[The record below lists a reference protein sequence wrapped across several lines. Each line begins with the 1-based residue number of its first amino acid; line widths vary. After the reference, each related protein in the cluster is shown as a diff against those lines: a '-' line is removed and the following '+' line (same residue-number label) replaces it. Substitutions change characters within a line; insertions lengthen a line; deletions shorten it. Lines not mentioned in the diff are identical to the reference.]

1 MISAREGKTERRGSS
16 GNFRQICFFG
26 ELDAACLR
34 PAPGSL
40 FFSFFSMVSMSSV
53 ADSSPLNPSVSAL
66 FLLISAEID
75 GDLTPAEATELRL
88 LESRFPEESRVF
100 RSKCVRL
107 RSNLQKLP
115 VVSARVQVSRPSG
128 FSFRR
133 TASVAATLVACG
145 LLMVLLLRPLQRGRP
160 VDGVVTAAP
169 ASPEIVPSASADG
182 FVAAFPGDV
191 ALPMAAAGAP
201 APAPGAPGGFAA
213 ARPAAAEEKSD
224 VAANSVL
231 RSTDKPI
238 QTLLTEQDWNVVV
251 VRVRSG
257 SPEDVLKELRSLLSR
272 HGLELARSQPTTM
285 PEWLGVFL
293 PASIPARQKLLDEV
307 QQSLT
312 VDPPEWD
319 PAEIMRSSRESILA
333 AVRQSLSSPTRSEL
347 IRGEL
352 FVAVSPQSVKAPAA
366 MAGTRD
372 EDQPSISRTASL
384 PESTQPK
391 DPGTML
397 LVFQFA
403 EDGGPVGPR
412 KVF

>member
-1 MISAREGKTERRGSS
+1 
-16 GNFRQICFFG
+16 
-26 ELDAACLR
+26 
-34 PAPGSL
+34 
-40 FFSFFSMVSMSSV
+40 
-53 ADSSPLNPSVSAL
+53 
-66 FLLISAEID
+66 
-75 GDLTPAEATELRL
+75 
-88 LESRFPEESRVF
+88 
-100 RSKCVRL
+100 
-107 RSNLQKLP
+107 
-115 VVSARVQVSRPSG
+115 
-128 FSFRR
+128 
-133 TASVAATLVACG
+133 
-145 LLMVLLLRPLQRGRP
+145 
-160 VDGVVTAAP
+160 
-169 ASPEIVPSASADG
+169 
-182 FVAAFPGDV
+182 VAAFPGDV